1 VTSIIS
7 RILSFFRPQRPN
19 PGTLDPDRIPRH
31 IAIIMDGNGRWAA
44 NRGLPRLAGHRAGAK
59 AVRSVVKQAAEVGVE
74 FLTLY
79 TFSSEN
85 WRRPKREVDG
95 LMRLF
100 EETLAA
106 EIDELH
112 QSDVVIKVIGDLSQV
127 QESTRSRFERA
138 MEKTRRNTGLTLVV
152 ALNYSGRADLLG
164 AINALVAQ
172 AVARPG
178 PAPELDEA
186 GLSGC
191 LSTAGLPDP
200 ELVIRTSGELR
211 LSNFLI
217 WETAYS
223 EFWVTPVLWPDFR
236 GRDLLEGIGDY
247 QLRDRRFG
255 GLSHGQDHAG

>member
-7 RILSFFRPQRPN
+7 RILGFFGAQGPKPAAIDPN
-19 PGTLDPDRIPRH
+19 RIPQH

-44 NRGLPRLAGHRAGAK
+44 QRGLPRLAGHRAGAK
-59 AVRSVVKQAAEVGVE
+59 AVRAVVKQAAEIGIR

-85 WRRPKREVDG
+85 WRRPKLEIDG

-106 EIDELH
+106 EMDELH
-112 QSDVVIKVIGDLSQV
+112 QKDVVIRVIGDLSRV
-127 QESTRSRFERA
+127 HEGTRSRFERA
-138 MEKTRRNTGLTLVV
+138 MEKTRHNGGLTLVV
-152 ALNYSGRADLLG
+152 ALNYSGRADLLR
-164 AINALVAQ
+164 AINTLVAQ
-172 AVARPG
+172 AAVESDPV
-178 PAPELDEA
+178 PELDEA
-186 GLSGC
+186 ALSGY
-191 LSTAGLPDP
+191 LSTAGLPEP

-236 GRDLLEGIGDY
+236 GQDLLDGISDY

-255 GLSHGQDHAG
+255 GLSDEQGHAG